1 MLVSS
6 FREISQAPLVSDVS
20 LVSIIA
26 IAVQTV
32 DRLLPGFADA
42 ILLQQPTPIAIPTIA
57 MTNPH
62 PQ

>member
-32 DRLLPGFADA
+32 DRLLPGFAGA